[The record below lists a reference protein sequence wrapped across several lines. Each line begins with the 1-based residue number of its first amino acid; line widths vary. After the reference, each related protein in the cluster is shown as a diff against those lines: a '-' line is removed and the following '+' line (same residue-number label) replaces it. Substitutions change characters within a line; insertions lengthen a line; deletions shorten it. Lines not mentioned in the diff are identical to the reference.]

1 MVDCRSGEFY
11 VPIPAQNP
19 QRSPQNEVQS
29 QSIRGEGEGKKYSLC
44 KISNFP
50 PYN

>member
-1 MVDCRSGEFY
+1 MVGCRSGEFY

-19 QRSPQNEVQS
+19 QNEVHS

-44 KISNFP
+44 KISYFL